1 MLDILNTLKVIFI
14 SITLC
19 YIISWY
25 SEAYIIRFSHATLQ
39 IKIIMQLQGNS
50 NWIFFLE
57 IVQNLDIRY
66 VVLSIASLLHK
77 LVHVHFLGCNIL
89 LIFSTCCSDEF
100 CQYKMTALTCFPTN
114 GKMICILIF
123 LLGFHISPCCNP
135 CVYRYT
141 CKDNIKIA
149 SSVFSHAIIAYV

>member
-1 MLDILNTLKVIFI
+1 MLHNFLVFRSVYHQIFACYSSDQNYNAVARKLK
-14 SITLC
+14 LD
-19 YIISWY
+19 
-25 SEAYIIRFSHATLQ
+25 
-39 IKIIMQLQGNS
+39 
-50 NWIFFLE
+50 FFLE

-77 LVHVHFLGCNIL
+77 FVHVHFLGCNIL